1 MADATSSLF
10 LDVGLATLS
19 LSFLCP
25 RDLISLEATTKKT
38 KACLSGDVWRTLLM
52 QYPWEL
58 SCGNR
63 VTAEFERECGPDQL
77 QNYVAARQLWRE
89 KYRQVCRRDR
99 SPIIIDIGSNTTKV
113 GYACESFPT
122 IVHATKSLS
131 SSTKIFDTSCS
142 AEIWAEILNNVFD
155 LLGVCQPSQ
164 ARLCVL
170 LRPFDLGFYENK
182 VSFVNTI
189 RVLKK
194 CCFRLLNVAA
204 LRVETT
210 PVCALFSKGLSSG
223 VVLEVGRAFTYSCC
237 IFEGKLLMLRHQNTM
252 LTKYGGYHLTK
263 LMRKMVKD
271 KQQVECGMSDAVL
284 MKETLTYVR
293 AARSQWTP
301 SKETSFILDSIP
313 FQMQGQENAAIVQL
327 REERYL
333 VPESLF
339 SPMMFEKFNLVD
351 SRRAK
356 HFVGVEEL
364 CRRALDSVQDDRGRE
379 IRKNLVCIGGGLD
392 FPDLEVRLQR
402 SLKRSNI
409 RIAKVVRGSRRIGVP
424 KSNENRRWIAWKGC
438 AALLR
443 SSEDYSKPSMI
454 SNCLKEKC
462 GGEPGASSKDLG
474 ATGLRVSESIA
485 DGITVQDGLGVWMKK
500 EDELR

>member
-1 MADATSSLF
+1 MADADNSLF
-10 LDVGLATLS
+10 FDVVAAA

-25 RDLISLEATTKKT
+25 RDVISFESTTKVT
-38 KACLSGDVWRTLLM
+38 KACMSGDVWRTLLM
-52 QYPWEL
+52 EYPWEL

-63 VTAEFERECGPDQL
+63 VTVDFERECGLDQL
-77 QNYVAARQLWRE
+77 ENYVAARQLWRG

-99 SPIIIDIGSNTTKV
+99 SPIIIDIGSNATKV

-122 IVHATKSLS
+122 IVQATKRLS

-142 AEIWAEILNNVFD
+142 AETWAEILNNVFD

-164 ARLCVL
+164 ARLCIL

-194 CCFRLLNVAA
+194 CCFDLLNVAA
-204 LRVETT
+204 LRIETT
-210 PVCALFSKGLSSG
+210 PVCALLSKGLSSG

-237 IFEGKLLMLRHQNTM
+237 VFEGKLLKLRHQNTM
-252 LTKYGGYHLTK
+252 LMKYGGYHLTK
-263 LMRKMVKD
+263 LMREMVKD
-271 KQQVECGMSDAVL
+271 KQQVECDMMDAVR

-293 AARSQWTP
+293 AARSLWTP
-301 SKETSFILDSIP
+301 SEETSFILDSIP
-313 FQMQGQENAAIVQL
+313 FQMQGQENNAAIIQL
-327 REERYL
+327 REQRYM

-339 SPMMFEKFNLVD
+339 FPEMFEQYNLVD

-364 CRRALDSVQDDRGRE
+364 CRRALDSVQDDRGHE

-392 FPDLEVRLQR
+392 FPDLEIRLQR
-402 SLKRSNI
+402 SLKRSNV
-409 RIAKVVRGSRRIGVP
+409 RIAKVVRGTRRIGVP
-424 KSNENRRWIAWKGC
+424 KSNENRRWVAWKGC

-443 SSEDYSKPSMI
+443 SSEDYSKPSMV
-454 SNCLKEKC
+454 SNCLKENC
-462 GGEPGASSKDLG
+462 SGEPDASSKDLG
-474 ATGLRVSESIA
+474 PVSFQISESIA
-485 DGITVQDGLGVWMKK
+485 DGITAQDGLGVWMKK
-500 EDELR
+500 EDELW